1 MLNNYLDQ
9 IVRNARPVLLVVS
22 CLCLSLGSCYPS
34 SEPLNRI
41 VSAPSVGMANPGD
54 THTSEEKINYV
65 FSSNPDSNIRNL
77 NTILKSTLLSS
88 GQIPSINSS
97 LNNSQETENSIP
109 STNRARHRSST
120 LKKSKLNPVE
130 EGSHSEENS
139 RNRSSKKRRL
149 SSMDRRKARKGL
161 QSRAGRRNRRVQH
174 RDNSCGRI
182 FRLYSNIRQL
192 ENQLSFN
199 LAVYPDGVVNGTTQK
214 NDIHTLFS
222 LVAVRN
228 GYIRIFAVKTERF
241 VCMNN
246 RTGNIYSAARPSLE
260 CVFLESR
267 TPNMMMSYSLLHSP
281 LQKIRWYIGITK
293 HARVKNG
300 RRVRSHHKIARFLAF
315 PIRNFDC

>member
-22 CLCLSLGSCYPS
+22 CLFLSLGSCYPS
-34 SEPLNRI
+34 SDPLNRI
-41 VSAPSVGMANPGD
+41 VSSPSADMAHPGD
-54 THTSEEKINYV
+54 THTSEEKINFV

-97 LNNSQETENSIP
+97 LNNSQEIENSIP
-109 STNRARHRSST
+109 STSTVRHRSST
-120 LKKSKLNPVE
+120 LKKNKLSPVE
-130 EGSHSEENS
+130 ERSHSEENS

-174 RDNSCGRI
+174 RRDNSCSSVLRH
-182 FRLYSNIRQL
+182 YSNIRQL

-214 NDIHTLFS
+214 NDIHS
-222 LVAVRN
+222 
-228 GYIRIFAVKTERF
+228 E
-241 VCMNN
+241 
-246 RTGNIYSAARPSLE
+246 
-260 CVFLESR
+260 
-267 TPNMMMSYSLLHSP
+267 
-281 LQKIRWYIGITK
+281 
-293 HARVKNG
+293 
-300 RRVRSHHKIARFLAF
+300 
-315 PIRNFDC
+315 